1 MNKCSYFYW
10 RFMNMIKLTNKPANG
25 SGLLAIFC
33 DLDPKDQKEF
43 HPWLLN
49 EMFPARFKIGFYSC
63 ASFEKL
69 SGDGQKF
76 LTLYEVDDI
85 ISLYDRPYQKLRE
98 NRSPLDT
105 KFHKSFIN
113 PSRYILTL
121 IPPLLEK
128 DHSGFL
134 DYVKITRETITGANV
149 QKYHSNFIA
158 KINNLNLLPL
168 RRYITVEGEHDN
180 FTIIEADEINKI
192 IDLDIN
198 NKISSSNNQIDAL
211 YKLEIQL
218 L

>member
-1 MNKCSYFYW
+1 
-10 RFMNMIKLTNKPANG
+10 MIKLTNKPANG

-49 EMFPARFKIGFYSC
+49 EMFPARLKIGFNSC
-63 ASFEKL
+63 ASFEKI
-69 SGDGQKF
+69 SGNGQKF
-76 LTLYEVDDI
+76 LTLYEVDNI
-85 ISLYDRPYQKLRE
+85 VYLYDRPYQKLRE

-121 IPPLLEK
+121 IAPLIEK

-149 QKYHSNFIA
+149 QQYHSNFIT

-180 FTIIEADEINKI
+180 FTIIEAEEINKI
-192 IDLDIN
+192 IDLDID

-211 YKLEIQL
+211 YKREIQL

>member
-1 MNKCSYFYW
+1 
-10 RFMNMIKLTNKPANG
+10 MIKLTNKPANG

-49 EMFPARFKIGFYSC
+49 EMFPARLKIGFNSC
-63 ASFEKL
+63 ASFEKI
-69 SGDGQKF
+69 SGNGQKF
-76 LTLYEVDDI
+76 LTLYEVDNI
-85 ISLYDRPYQKLRE
+85 VSLYDRPYQKLRE

-105 KFHKSFIN
+105 KFHESFIN

-121 IPPLLEK
+121 IAPLIEK

-134 DYVKITRETITGANV
+134 DYVKIKRETITGANV
-149 QKYHSNFIA
+149 QQYHSNFIT

-180 FTIIEADEINKI
+180 FTIIEAEEINKI
-192 IDLDIN
+192 IDLDID

-211 YKLEIQL
+211 YKRKIQL

>member
-1 MNKCSYFYW
+1 
-10 RFMNMIKLTNKPANG
+10 MIKLTNKPANG

-49 EMFPARFKIGFYSC
+49 EMFPARLKIGFNSC
-63 ASFEKL
+63 ASFEKI

-76 LTLYEVDDI
+76 LTLYEVDNI
-85 ISLYDRPYQKLRE
+85 VSLYDRPYQKLRE

-105 KFHKSFIN
+105 KFHESFIN

-134 DYVKITRETITGANV
+134 DYVKITRETITGANI

-211 YKLEIQL
+211 YKREIQL

>member
-1 MNKCSYFYW
+1 
-10 RFMNMIKLTNKPANG
+10 MIKLTNKPANG

-49 EMFPARFKIGFYSC
+49 EMFPARLKIGFNSC
-63 ASFEKL
+63 ASFEKI
-69 SGDGQKF
+69 SGNGQKF
-76 LTLYEVDDI
+76 LTLYEVDNI
-85 ISLYDRPYQKLRE
+85 VSLYDRPYQKLRE

-105 KFHKSFIN
+105 KFHESFIN

-121 IPPLLEK
+121 IAPLIEK

-149 QKYHSNFIA
+149 QKYHSNFIT

-192 IDLDIN
+192 IDLDID

-211 YKLEIQL
+211 YKREIQL

>member
-1 MNKCSYFYW
+1 
-10 RFMNMIKLTNKPANG
+10 MIKLTNKPANG

-49 EMFPARFKIGFYSC
+49 EMFPARLKIGFNSC
-63 ASFEKL
+63 ASFEKI

-76 LTLYEVDDI
+76 LTLYEVDNI
-85 ISLYDRPYQKLRE
+85 VSLYDRPYQKLRE

-105 KFHKSFIN
+105 KFHESFIN

-121 IPPLLEK
+121 IPPLMEK

-134 DYVKITRETITGANV
+134 DYVKITRETITGANI

-180 FTIIEADEINKI
+180 FTIIEAEEINKI
-192 IDLDIN
+192 IDLDID

-211 YKLEIQL
+211 YKREIQL

>member
-1 MNKCSYFYW
+1 
-10 RFMNMIKLTNKPANG
+10 MIKLTNKPANG

-49 EMFPARFKIGFYSC
+49 EMFPARLKIGFNSC
-63 ASFEKL
+63 ASFEKI
-69 SGDGQKF
+69 SGNGQKF
-76 LTLYEVDDI
+76 LTLYEVDNI
-85 ISLYDRPYQKLRE
+85 VYLYDRPYQKLRE

-105 KFHKSFIN
+105 KFHESFIN

-121 IPPLLEK
+121 IAPLIEK

-149 QKYHSNFIA
+149 QQYHSNFIT

-180 FTIIEADEINKI
+180 FTIIEAEEINKI
-192 IDLDIN
+192 IDLDID

-211 YKLEIQL
+211 YKRKIQL

>member
-1 MNKCSYFYW
+1 
-10 RFMNMIKLTNKPANG
+10 MIKLTDKPANG

-33 DLDPKDQKEF
+33 DLNPKDQKEF
-43 HPWLLN
+43 HPWLMN
-49 EMFPARFKIGFYSC
+49 EMFPARLKIGFNSC
-63 ASFEKL
+63 ASFEKI
-69 SGDGQKF
+69 SGEGQKF
-76 LTLYEVDDI
+76 LTLYEVDNI
-85 ISLYDRPYQKLRE
+85 TSLYDRPYQMLRE

-121 IPPLLEK
+121 IPPLIEK

-149 QKYHSNFIA
+149 QKYHSNFIT

-180 FTIIEADEINKI
+180 FTIIEAEEINKI
-192 IDLDIN
+192 IDLDID

-211 YKLEIQL
+211 YKRKIQL

>member
-1 MNKCSYFYW
+1 
-10 RFMNMIKLTNKPANG
+10 MIKLTNKPANG

-49 EMFPARFKIGFYSC
+49 EMFPARLKIGFNSC

-69 SGDGQKF
+69 SGNGQKF
-76 LTLYEVDDI
+76 LTLYEVDNI
-85 ISLYDRPYQKLRE
+85 VYLYDRPYQKLRE

-105 KFHKSFIN
+105 KFHESFIN

-121 IPPLLEK
+121 IAPLIEK

-149 QKYHSNFIA
+149 QKYHSNFIT

-180 FTIIEADEINKI
+180 FTIIEAEEINKI
-192 IDLDIN
+192 IDLDID

-211 YKLEIQL
+211 YKRKIQL

>member
-1 MNKCSYFYW
+1 
-10 RFMNMIKLTNKPANG
+10 MIKLTNKPANG

-49 EMFPARFKIGFYSC
+49 EMFPARLKIGFNSC

-76 LTLYEVDDI
+76 LTLYEVDNI
-85 ISLYDRPYQKLRE
+85 VPLYDRPYQKLRE

-105 KFHKSFIN
+105 KFHESFMN

-121 IPPLLEK
+121 IPPLIEK

-134 DYVKITRETITGANV
+134 DYVKITRENIARTDI
-149 QKYHSNFIA
+149 QKYHSNFIT
-158 KINNLNLLPL
+158 KINNLDLLPL

-180 FTIIEADEINKI
+180 FTIIEAEEINKI
-192 IDLDIN
+192 IDLDID
-198 NKISSSNNQIDAL
+198 NKISSSNNKIDAL
-211 YKLEIQL
+211 YKREIQL

>member
-1 MNKCSYFYW
+1 
-10 RFMNMIKLTNKPANG
+10 MIKLTDKPANG

-49 EMFPARFKIGFYSC
+49 EMFPARLKIGFNSC
-63 ASFEKL
+63 ASFEKI
-69 SGDGQKF
+69 SGEGQKF

-105 KFHKSFIN
+105 KFHESFIN
-113 PSRYILTL
+113 PSRYTLTL

-134 DYVKITRETITGANV
+134 DYVKITRETITGADI

-180 FTIIEADEINKI
+180 FTIIEAEEINKI
-192 IDLDIN
+192 IDLDID
-198 NKISSSNNQIDAL
+198 NKISFSNNQIDAL
-211 YKLEIQL
+211 YKRKIQL

>member
-1 MNKCSYFYW
+1 
-10 RFMNMIKLTNKPANG
+10 MIKLTNKPANG

-49 EMFPARFKIGFYSC
+49 EMFPARLKIGFNSC
-63 ASFEKL
+63 ASFEKI

-76 LTLYEVDDI
+76 LTLYEVDNI
-85 ISLYDRPYQKLRE
+85 VSLYDRPYQKLRE

-105 KFHKSFIN
+105 KFHESFIN

-121 IPPLLEK
+121 IAPLIEK
-128 DHSGFL
+128 EHSGFL

-149 QKYHSNFIA
+149 QKYHSNFIT
-158 KINNLNLLPL
+158 KINNLNLLPQ

-180 FTIIEADEINKI
+180 FTIIEAEEINKI
-192 IDLDIN
+192 IDLDID
-198 NKISSSNNQIDAL
+198 NKISFSNNQIDAL
-211 YKLEIQL
+211 YKRKIQL

>member
-1 MNKCSYFYW
+1 
-10 RFMNMIKLTNKPANG
+10 MNMIKLTNKPANG

-49 EMFPARFKIGFYSC
+49 EMFPARLKIGFNSC
-63 ASFEKL
+63 ASFEKI

-76 LTLYEVDDI
+76 LTLYEVDNI
-85 ISLYDRPYQKLRE
+85 VSLYDRPYQKLRE

-105 KFHKSFIN
+105 KFHESFIN

-121 IPPLLEK
+121 IAPLIEK

-149 QKYHSNFIA
+149 QQYHSNFIT

-180 FTIIEADEINKI
+180 FTIIEAEEINKI
-192 IDLDIN
+192 IDLDID

-211 YKLEIQL
+211 YKRKIQL

>member
-1 MNKCSYFYW
+1 
-10 RFMNMIKLTNKPANG
+10 MNMIKLTNKPANG

-49 EMFPARFKIGFYSC
+49 EMFPARLKIGFNSC
-63 ASFEKL
+63 ASFEKI
-69 SGDGQKF
+69 SGDGQEF
-76 LTLYEVDDI
+76 LTLYEVDNI
-85 ISLYDRPYQKLRE
+85 VSLYDRPYQKLRE

-105 KFHKSFIN
+105 KFHESFIN

-121 IPPLLEK
+121 IAPLIEK

-149 QKYHSNFIA
+149 QQYHSNFIT

-180 FTIIEADEINKI
+180 FTIIEAEEINKI
-192 IDLDIN
+192 IDLDID

-211 YKLEIQL
+211 YKRKIQL

>member
-1 MNKCSYFYW
+1 
-10 RFMNMIKLTNKPANG
+10 MIKLTNKPANG

-49 EMFPARFKIGFYSC
+49 EMFPARLKIGFNSC
-63 ASFEKL
+63 ASFEKI
-69 SGDGQKF
+69 SGNGQKF
-76 LTLYEVDDI
+76 LTLYEVDNI
-85 ISLYDRPYQKLRE
+85 VSLYDRPYQKLRE

-121 IPPLLEK
+121 IPPLIEK

-149 QKYHSNFIA
+149 QKYHSNFIT

-180 FTIIEADEINKI
+180 FTIIEAEEINKI
-192 IDLDIN
+192 IDLDID

-211 YKLEIQL
+211 YKREIQL

>member
-1 MNKCSYFYW
+1 
-10 RFMNMIKLTNKPANG
+10 MIKLTNKPANG

-49 EMFPARFKIGFYSC
+49 EMFPARLKIGFNSC

-134 DYVKITRETITGANV
+134 DYVKIIRETITGANL
-149 QKYHSNFIA
+149 QRYHSNFIA

-211 YKLEIQL
+211 YKREIQL

>member
-1 MNKCSYFYW
+1 
-10 RFMNMIKLTNKPANG
+10 MIKLTNKPANG

-49 EMFPARFKIGFYSC
+49 EMFPARLKIGFNSC
-63 ASFEKL
+63 ASFEKI
-69 SGDGQKF
+69 SGNGQKF
-76 LTLYEVDDI
+76 LTLYEVDNI
-85 ISLYDRPYQKLRE
+85 VYLYDRPYQKLRE

-105 KFHKSFIN
+105 KFHESFMN

-121 IPPLLEK
+121 IPPLIEK

-134 DYVKITRETITGANV
+134 DYVKITRENIARTDI
-149 QKYHSNFIA
+149 QKYHSNFIT
-158 KINNLNLLPL
+158 KINNLDLLPL

-180 FTIIEADEINKI
+180 FTIIEAEEINKI
-192 IDLDIN
+192 IDLDID
-198 NKISSSNNQIDAL
+198 NKISFSNNQIDAL
-211 YKLEIQL
+211 YKREIQL

>member
-1 MNKCSYFYW
+1 
-10 RFMNMIKLTNKPANG
+10 MIKLTNKPANG

-49 EMFPARFKIGFYSC
+49 EMFPARLKIGFNSC
-63 ASFEKL
+63 ASFEKI

-76 LTLYEVDDI
+76 LTLYEVDNI
-85 ISLYDRPYQKLRE
+85 VSLYDRPYQKLRE

-121 IPPLLEK
+121 IAPLIEK

-149 QKYHSNFIA
+149 QQYHSNFITE
-158 KINNLNLLPL
+158 INNLNLLPL

-180 FTIIEADEINKI
+180 FTIIEAEEINKI
-192 IDLDIN
+192 IDLDID
-198 NKISSSNNQIDAL
+198 NKISFSNNQIDAL
-211 YKLEIQL
+211 YKRKIQL

>member
-1 MNKCSYFYW
+1 
-10 RFMNMIKLTNKPANG
+10 MIKLTNKPANG

-49 EMFPARFKIGFYSC
+49 EMFPARLKIGFNSC
-63 ASFEKL
+63 ASFEKI
-69 SGDGQKF
+69 SGNGQKF
-76 LTLYEVDDI
+76 LTLYEVDNI
-85 ISLYDRPYQKLRE
+85 VSLYDRPYQKLRE

-105 KFHKSFIN
+105 KFHESFIN

-121 IPPLLEK
+121 IAPLIEK

-149 QKYHSNFIA
+149 QQYHSNFIT

-180 FTIIEADEINKI
+180 FTIIEAEEINKI
-192 IDLDIN
+192 IDLDID

-211 YKLEIQL
+211 YKRKIQL

>member
-1 MNKCSYFYW
+1 
-10 RFMNMIKLTNKPANG
+10 MIKLTNKPANG

-49 EMFPARFKIGFYSC
+49 EMFPARLKIGFNSC

-76 LTLYEVDDI
+76 LTLYEVDNI
-85 ISLYDRPYQKLRE
+85 VYLYDRPYQKLRE

-105 KFHKSFIN
+105 KFHESFIN

-121 IPPLLEK
+121 IPPSIEK

-134 DYVKITRETITGANV
+134 DYVKITRETITGADV
-149 QKYHSNFIA
+149 QKYHSNFIT

-168 RRYITVEGEHDN
+168 RRYVTVEGEHDN
-180 FTIIEADEINKI
+180 FTIIEAEEINKI
-192 IDLDIN
+192 IDLDID

-211 YKLEIQL
+211 YKREIQL

>member
-1 MNKCSYFYW
+1 
-10 RFMNMIKLTNKPANG
+10 MIKLTNKPANG

-49 EMFPARFKIGFYSC
+49 EMFPARLKIGFNSC
-63 ASFEKL
+63 ASFEKI
-69 SGDGQKF
+69 SGNGQKF
-76 LTLYEVDDI
+76 LTLYEVDNI
-85 ISLYDRPYQKLRE
+85 VSLYDRPYQKLRE

-105 KFHKSFIN
+105 KFHESFIN

-121 IPPLLEK
+121 IAPLIEK

-149 QKYHSNFIA
+149 QKYHSNFIT

-180 FTIIEADEINKI
+180 FTIIEAEEINKI
-192 IDLDIN
+192 IDLDID

-211 YKLEIQL
+211 YKREIQL

>member
-1 MNKCSYFYW
+1 
-10 RFMNMIKLTNKPANG
+10 MIKLTNKPANG

-49 EMFPARFKIGFYSC
+49 EMFPARLKIGFNSC
-63 ASFEKL
+63 ASFKKI

-76 LTLYEVDDI
+76 LTLYEVDNI
-85 ISLYDRPYQKLRE
+85 VPLYDRPYQKLRE

-105 KFHKSFIN
+105 KFHESFMN

-121 IPPLLEK
+121 IPPLIEK

-134 DYVKITRETITGANV
+134 DYVKITRENIARTDI
-149 QKYHSNFIA
+149 QKYHSNFIT
-158 KINNLNLLPL
+158 KINNLDLLPL

-180 FTIIEADEINKI
+180 FTIFEVEEINKI
-192 IDLDIN
+192 IDLDID
-198 NKISSSNNQIDAL
+198 NKISSSNNKIDAL
-211 YKLEIQL
+211 YKREIQL

>member
-1 MNKCSYFYW
+1 
-10 RFMNMIKLTNKPANG
+10 MIKLTNKPANG

-49 EMFPARFKIGFYSC
+49 EMFPARLKIGFNSC
-63 ASFEKL
+63 ASFEKI

-76 LTLYEVDDI
+76 LTLYEVDNI
-85 ISLYDRPYQKLRE
+85 VSLYDRPYQKLRE

-105 KFHKSFIN
+105 KFHESFIN

-121 IPPLLEK
+121 IPPLMEK

-149 QKYHSNFIA
+149 QKYHSNFIT

-168 RRYITVEGEHDN
+168 RRYLTVEGEHDN
-180 FTIIEADEINKI
+180 FTIIEAEEINKI
-192 IDLDIN
+192 IDLDID

-211 YKLEIQL
+211 YKREIQL

>member
-1 MNKCSYFYW
+1 
-10 RFMNMIKLTNKPANG
+10 MIKLTNKPANG

-49 EMFPARFKIGFYSC
+49 EMFPARLKIGFNSC

-85 ISLYDRPYQKLRE
+85 ISLYDRSYQKLRE

-105 KFHKSFIN
+105 KFHESFIN

-134 DYVKITRETITGANV
+134 DYVKITRETITGANI

-168 RRYITVEGEHDN
+168 RRYLTVEGEHDN
-180 FTIIEADEINKI
+180 FTIIEAEEINKI
-192 IDLDIN
+192 IDLDID

-211 YKLEIQL
+211 YKREIQL

>member
-1 MNKCSYFYW
+1 
-10 RFMNMIKLTNKPANG
+10 MIKLTNKPANG

-49 EMFPARFKIGFYSC
+49 EMFPARLKIGFNSC
-63 ASFEKL
+63 ASFEKI
-69 SGDGQKF
+69 SGNGQKF
-76 LTLYEVDDI
+76 LTLYEVDNI
-85 ISLYDRPYQKLRE
+85 VSLYDRPYQKLRE

-105 KFHKSFIN
+105 KFHESFIN

-121 IPPLLEK
+121 IAPLIEK

-149 QKYHSNFIA
+149 QKYHSNFIT

-180 FTIIEADEINKI
+180 FTIIEAEEINKI
-192 IDLDIN
+192 IDLDID
-198 NKISSSNNQIDAL
+198 NKISFSNNQIDAL
-211 YKLEIQL
+211 YKREIQL

>member
-1 MNKCSYFYW
+1 
-10 RFMNMIKLTNKPANG
+10 MIKLTDKPANG

-49 EMFPARFKIGFYSC
+49 EMFPARLKIGFNSC
-63 ASFEKL
+63 ASFEKI
-69 SGDGQKF
+69 SGNGQKF
-76 LTLYEVDDI
+76 LTLYEVDNI
-85 ISLYDRPYQKLRE
+85 VSLYDRPYQKLRE

-105 KFHKSFIN
+105 KFHESFIN

-121 IPPLLEK
+121 IAPLIEK
-128 DHSGFL
+128 DHRGFL

-149 QKYHSNFIA
+149 QKYHSNFIT

-168 RRYITVEGEHDN
+168 RRYITVEGEHHN
-180 FTIIEADEINKI
+180 FTIIEAEEINKI
-192 IDLDIN
+192 IDLDID

-211 YKLEIQL
+211 YKRKIQL

>member
-1 MNKCSYFYW
+1 
-10 RFMNMIKLTNKPANG
+10 MIKLTNKPANG

-49 EMFPARFKIGFYSC
+49 EMFPARLKIGFNSC
-63 ASFEKL
+63 ASFEKI
-69 SGDGQKF
+69 SGNGQKF
-76 LTLYEVDDI
+76 LTLYEVDNI
-85 ISLYDRPYQKLRE
+85 VYLYDRPYQKLRE

-121 IPPLLEK
+121 IAPLIEK

-149 QKYHSNFIA
+149 QQYHSNFIT

-180 FTIIEADEINKI
+180 FTIIEAEEINKI
-192 IDLDIN
+192 IDLDID

-211 YKLEIQL
+211 YKRKIQL

>member
-1 MNKCSYFYW
+1 
-10 RFMNMIKLTNKPANG
+10 MIKLTNKPANG

-43 HPWLLN
+43 HPWLVN
-49 EMFPARFKIGFYSC
+49 EMFPARLKIGFNSC
-63 ASFEKL
+63 ASFEKI
-69 SGDGQKF
+69 SGNGQKF
-76 LTLYEVDDI
+76 LTLYEVDNI
-85 ISLYDRPYQKLRE
+85 VYLYDRPYQKLRE

-121 IPPLLEK
+121 IPPLIEK

-149 QKYHSNFIA
+149 QKYHSNFIT

-168 RRYITVEGEHDN
+168 RRYVTVEGEHDN
-180 FTIIEADEINKI
+180 FTIIEAEEINKI
-192 IDLDIN
+192 IDLDID
-198 NKISSSNNQIDAL
+198 NKISSSNNKIDAL
-211 YKLEIQL
+211 YKREIQL

>member
-1 MNKCSYFYW
+1 
-10 RFMNMIKLTNKPANG
+10 MIKLTNKPANG

-49 EMFPARFKIGFYSC
+49 EMFPARLKIGFNSC
-63 ASFEKL
+63 ASFEKI

-76 LTLYEVDDI
+76 LTLYEVDNI
-85 ISLYDRPYQKLRE
+85 VSLYDRPYQKLRE

-105 KFHKSFIN
+105 KFHESFIN

-121 IPPLLEK
+121 IAPLIEK
-128 DHSGFL
+128 EHSGFL

-149 QKYHSNFIA
+149 QKYHSNFIT

-180 FTIIEADEINKI
+180 FTIIEAEEINKI
-192 IDLDIN
+192 IDLDID
-198 NKISSSNNQIDAL
+198 NKISFSNNQIDAL
-211 YKLEIQL
+211 YKRKIQL

>member
-1 MNKCSYFYW
+1 
-10 RFMNMIKLTNKPANG
+10 MIKLTNKPANG

-49 EMFPARFKIGFYSC
+49 EMFPARLKIGFNSC
-63 ASFEKL
+63 ASFEKI
-69 SGDGQKF
+69 SGNGQKF
-76 LTLYEVDDI
+76 LTLYEVDNI
-85 ISLYDRPYQKLRE
+85 VSLYDRPYQKLRE

-105 KFHKSFIN
+105 KFHESFIN

-121 IPPLLEK
+121 IAPLIEK

-149 QKYHSNFIA
+149 QQYHSNFIT

-180 FTIIEADEINKI
+180 FTIIEAEEINKI
-192 IDLDIN
+192 IDLDID
-198 NKISSSNNQIDAL
+198 NKISFSNNQIDAL
-211 YKLEIQL
+211 YKRKIQL

>member
-1 MNKCSYFYW
+1 
-10 RFMNMIKLTNKPANG
+10 MIKLTDKPANG

-43 HPWLLN
+43 YPWLMN
-49 EMFPARFKIGFYSC
+49 EMFPARLKIGFNSC
-63 ASFEKL
+63 ASFEKI
-69 SGDGQKF
+69 SGEGQKF
-76 LTLYEVDDI
+76 LTLYEVDNI
-85 ISLYDRPYQKLRE
+85 TSLYDRPYQMLRE
-98 NRSPLDT
+98 NRSPLDA

-121 IPPLLEK
+121 IPPLIEK

-134 DYVKITRETITGANV
+134 DYVKITRENITGADI

-158 KINNLNLLPL
+158 NINNLDLLPL
-168 RRYITVEGEHDN
+168 RRYITVEGEHDH

-192 IDLDIN
+192 IGHDID
-198 NKISSSNNQIDAL
+198 NKISSSNNQIDAS
-211 YKLEIQL
+211 YKREIQL

>member
-1 MNKCSYFYW
+1 
-10 RFMNMIKLTNKPANG
+10 MIKLTNKPANG

-49 EMFPARFKIGFYSC
+49 EMFPARLKIGFISC
-63 ASFEKL
+63 ASFEKI

-76 LTLYEVDDI
+76 LTLYEVDNI
-85 ISLYDRPYQKLRE
+85 VSLYDRPYQKLRE

-105 KFHKSFIN
+105 KFHESFIN

-121 IPPLLEK
+121 IAPLIEK

-149 QKYHSNFIA
+149 QKYHSNFIT

-180 FTIIEADEINKI
+180 FTIIEAEEINKI
-192 IDLDIN
+192 IDLDID
-198 NKISSSNNQIDAL
+198 NKISFSSNQIDAL
-211 YKLEIQL
+211 YKRKIQL

>member
-1 MNKCSYFYW
+1 
-10 RFMNMIKLTNKPANG
+10 MIKLTNKPANG

-49 EMFPARFKIGFYSC
+49 EMFPARLKIGFNSC
-63 ASFEKL
+63 ASFEKI
-69 SGDGQKF
+69 SGNGQKF
-76 LTLYEVDDI
+76 LTLYEVDNI
-85 ISLYDRPYQKLRE
+85 VYLYDRPYQKLRE

-121 IPPLLEK
+121 IPPLIEK

-149 QKYHSNFIA
+149 QKYHSNFIT

-168 RRYITVEGEHDN
+168 RRYVTVEGEHDN
-180 FTIIEADEINKI
+180 FTIIEAEEINKI
-192 IDLDIN
+192 IDLDID
-198 NKISSSNNQIDAL
+198 NKISSSNNKIDAL
-211 YKLEIQL
+211 YKREIQL

>member
-1 MNKCSYFYW
+1 
-10 RFMNMIKLTNKPANG
+10 MIKLTNKPANG

-49 EMFPARFKIGFYSC
+49 EMFPARLKIGFNSC
-63 ASFEKL
+63 ASFEKI

-76 LTLYEVDDI
+76 LTLYEVDNI
-85 ISLYDRPYQKLRE
+85 VSLYDRPYQKLRE

-105 KFHKSFIN
+105 KFHESFIN

-121 IPPLLEK
+121 IAPLIEK

-149 QKYHSNFIA
+149 QKYHSNFIT
-158 KINNLNLLPL
+158 KINNLDLLPL

-180 FTIIEADEINKI
+180 FTIIEAEEINKI
-192 IDLDIN
+192 IDLDID

-211 YKLEIQL
+211 YKRKIQL

>member
-1 MNKCSYFYW
+1 
-10 RFMNMIKLTNKPANG
+10 MIKLTNKPANG

-49 EMFPARFKIGFYSC
+49 EMFPARLKIGFNSC
-63 ASFEKL
+63 ASFEKI
-69 SGDGQKF
+69 SGNGQKF
-76 LTLYEVDDI
+76 LTLYEVDNI
-85 ISLYDRPYQKLRE
+85 VYLYDRPYQKLRE

-105 KFHKSFIN
+105 KFHESFIN

-121 IPPLLEK
+121 IAPLIEK

-149 QKYHSNFIA
+149 QKYHSNFIT

-211 YKLEIQL
+211 YKREIQL